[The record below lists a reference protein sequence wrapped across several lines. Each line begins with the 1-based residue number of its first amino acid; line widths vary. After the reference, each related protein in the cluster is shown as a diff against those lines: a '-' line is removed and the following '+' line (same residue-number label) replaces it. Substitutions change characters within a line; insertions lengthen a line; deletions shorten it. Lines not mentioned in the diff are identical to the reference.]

1 MTTIFASV
9 CLLVIIF
16 LIPETYSPAILVA
29 KAARVRKE
37 TGDERYYAPLEKA
50 ERNLKNTLE
59 GILLKPF
66 VMLCKPFHPR
76 LSCADDPVQ
85 EPMLLATTLYMS
97 YIYGIVYLLVSP
109 AKPHIQTV
117 LISSSRPS
125 HSSSLR
131 IMDSMSVKMVYVS

>member
-66 VMLCKPFHPR
+66 VMLCKPFP
-76 LSCADDPVQ
+76 SSAV
-85 EPMLLATTLYMS
+85 
-97 YIYGIVYLLVSP
+97 IVLM
-109 AKPHIQTV
+109 K
-117 LISSSRPS
+117 
-125 HSSSLR
+125 
-131 IMDSMSVKMVYVS
+131 

>member
-1 MTTIFASV
+1 VTTIFASV

-50 ERNLKNTLE
+50 ERNLKSTLE

-66 VMLCKPFHPR
+66 VMLCKSFTPCGAND
-76 LSCADDPVQ
+76 LVQ

-97 YIYGIVYLLVSP
+97 YIYGIVYLLVSLM
-109 AKPHIQTV
+109 PH
-117 LISSSRPS
+117 R
-125 HSSSLR
+125 
-131 IMDSMSVKMVYVS
+131 

>member
-16 LIPETYSPAILVA
+16 AVPETYSPAILVA

-37 TGDERYYAPLEKA
+37 TGDDRYYAPLEKA

-66 VMLCKPFHPR
+66 VMLGKSLF
-76 LSCADDPVQ
+76 
-85 EPMLLATTLYMS
+85 
-97 YIYGIVYLLVSP
+97 LLVL
-109 AKPHIQTV
+109 V
-117 LISSSRPS
+117 C
-125 HSSSLR
+125 
-131 IMDSMSVKMVYVS
+131 

>member
-50 ERNLKNTLE
+50 ERNLKSTLE

-66 VMLCKPFHPR
+66 VMLCK
-76 LSCADDPVQ
+76 
-85 EPMLLATTLYMS
+85 
-97 YIYGIVYLLVSP
+97 
-109 AKPHIQTV
+109 
-117 LISSSRPS
+117 
-125 HSSSLR
+125 SSLTG
-131 IMDSMSVKMVYVS
+131 VC